1 MKSEKKL
8 MKPFFQP
15 TDRMADLILSCHRLI
30 SVLPRF
36 GIQFGFADRS
46 VSEVCAQYGADTTL
60 FLEICNMYASPDYC
74 PSVAVPSPA
83 YIRGLLTYLESS
95 HRYYRDERLPHIAD
109 HLLHLSAS
117 LENLEREMI
126 QHFFN
131 QYREEADKHF
141 SYEEQHVFPYVE
153 QLASGQT
160 AAYRIHDFE
169 ESHGDIEET
178 LADLISLIIKYLPG
192 DTLPRERASI
202 LFDLFNLS
210 ADLAAHTR
218 IESKLLVGIARA
230 MEKSL
235 KP

>member
-117 LENLEREMI
+117 LENLERE
-126 QHFFN
+126 
-131 QYREEADKHF
+131 
-141 SYEEQHVFPYVE
+141 
-153 QLASGQT
+153 
-160 AAYRIHDFE
+160 
-169 ESHGDIEET
+169 
-178 LADLISLIIKYLPG
+178 
-192 DTLPRERASI
+192 
-202 LFDLFNLS
+202 
-210 ADLAAHTR
+210 
-218 IESKLLVGIARA
+218 
-230 MEKSL
+230 
-235 KP
+235 